1 MHMAES
7 FPVEGLFDNIKLLP
21 KLAKWL
27 PVIRH
32 LSKLPEFW
40 GHLKKLEFDK
50 AGDLFEASAKELG
63 YEAGG
68 KAFDDFMDALEGKNV
83 VAMLRSVSAGLMAI
97 ADLLEGKAGAETIR
111 FPAFGSSPGGEMSV
125 EALAVAIDQLDLDQP
140 ATVSASDA
148 EPVENPMLIIGIA
161 GLVIQGL
168 KFIWEWKK
176 SQK

>member
-1 MHMAES
+1 MSES
-7 FPVEGLFDNIKLLP
+7 LPVEGLFDNIKLLP

-27 PVIRH
+27 PVIKH

-63 YEAGG
+63 YESAG
-68 KAFDDFMDALEGKNV
+68 KAFDDFMDALEGKNI
-83 VAMLRSVSAGLMAI
+83 AAILRSAGAGLMTI
-97 ADLLEGKAGAETIR
+97 ADMLEGKAGAETIR
-111 FPAFGSSPGGEMSV
+111 FPTFGSATGIEMTV
-125 EALAVAIDQLDLDQP
+125 NDFTEVIDTLGLDQP

-148 EPVENPMLIIGIA
+148 PPVENPMLIIGIA

-176 SQK
+176 SKK